1 MSDFA
6 LTSSNTISM
15 WPWAAARWSGM
26 SSPIFVALTRAP
38 RAKNISTNFVWPSLA
53 HQCSGLKPWSSL
65 KKVKQVTPLNY
76 FHLWNVYAISHSPLL
91 KVVFG
96 VVQPET
102 HLNCVVLATPVENI
116 FHYSRLL
123 GLFWSC
129 KDWFL
134 ITWFCRWFREFHFD
148 FDSLMIESRQ
158 ICRWWWIQLGK
169 VANKGR
175 I

>member
-65 KKVKQVTPLNY
+65 KKSETSHTPQLLPFMECLRNLALTPSESRFRCRPARDAPELCCSRDTSRKY
-76 FHLWNVYAISHSPLL
+76 PPLFATFMFILIVQRLIFDHLILSVIQRISL
-91 KVVFG
+91 
-96 VVQPET
+96 
-102 HLNCVVLATPVENI
+102 
-116 FHYSRLL
+116 
-123 GLFWSC
+123 
-129 KDWFL
+129 
-134 ITWFCRWFREFHFD
+134 WFRFVD
-148 FDSLMIESRQ
+148 DIKSPNLSMMMNSTR
-158 ICRWWWIQLGK
+158 
-169 VANKGR
+169 
-175 I
+175 